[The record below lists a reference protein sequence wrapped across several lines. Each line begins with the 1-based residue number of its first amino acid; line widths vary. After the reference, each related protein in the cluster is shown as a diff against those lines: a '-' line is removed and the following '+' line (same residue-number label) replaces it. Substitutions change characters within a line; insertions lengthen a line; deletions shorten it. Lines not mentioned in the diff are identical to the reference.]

1 MENIFECILSISSA
15 LIIAQNKRSL
25 CNIIRR
31 IFARFFLQEIN
42 SQYLP
47 RDYPTFLHATRR
59 KVDQV
64 WRQES
69 RRSDPRRSHEQH
81 FASCRHITS
90 EKYVNVETA
99 RPGEP
104 AKTLDTDLRMSIVL
118 SRDVLTSGRL
128 PAFEPRV
135 YW

>member
-1 MENIFECILSISSA
+1 M
-15 LIIAQNKRSL
+15 
-25 CNIIRR
+25 
-31 IFARFFLQEIN
+31 
-42 SQYLP
+42 P
-47 RDYPTFLHATRR
+47 RDEKSIKCDDKSRVDPTQDEATSSIL
-59 KVDQV
+59 Q
-64 WRQES
+64 
-69 RRSDPRRSHEQH
+69 
-81 FASCRHITS
+81 AYCRHITS

-135 YW
+135 Y